1 MKYQDDYYSPRE
13 SANGGSNLGGLAVL
27 VVMIGGFLLLWPEY
41 KNPPEPTAFKKCIWT
56 AADQT
61 CLAASPVDKDGR
73 FLARNDIYFAS
84 VSDWKAIDPAAAQ
97 MSPEFFDPL
106 KLTADEKTELAA
118 YWRRWQAQDHF
129 DFAESFD
136 YRKAPPLLS
145 LLKR

>member
-1 MKYQDDYYSPRE
+1 MKHDDYDYYPRQA
-13 SANGGSNLGGLAVL
+13 SSGGNNLGAIALL
-27 VVMIGGFLLLWPEY
+27 LVMIGAFFLLWPKYE
-41 KNPPEPTAFKKCIWT
+41 NPPEPTAFKKCIWT
-56 AADQT
+56 AGET
-61 CLAASPVDKDGR
+61 CLATSLIDKGGR
-73 FLARNDIYFAS
+73 FLSRNDVYFAS
-84 VSDWKAIDPAAAQ
+84 ASDWKTINPAAAQ